1 MVFRR
6 FQLSAIIA
14 QLALARTRIVTRL
27 LRAVNVGEKI
37 DGRDQF
43 IRRTGP

>member
-14 QLALARTRIVTRL
+14 QLALARTRSVTGV

-37 DGRDQF
+37 AGRDQST
-43 IRRTGP
+43 RRTGP